1 MRTRLF
7 GAALV
12 TLIFTANHGGAQA
25 VSRCS
30 DVSCDTIRLRI
41 HPPPRD
47 IKLRLDSLMR
57 ELADEPIG
65 SPDRMRIDKALF
77 GLMAEMADVMPL
89 GMIEARTL
97 LDGRHRLSAVLPK
110 GWIGISMDAVPHQE
124 LVSDSGLIIRYFEH
138 PAVISV
144 DPDSPAERSGIARGD
159 LVLAY
164 NGADVTERPINLTA
178 LLQPRQ
184 QVTVKVR
191 RGGDIREFG
200 VLVAKPPEG
209 FASQPE
215 DVPPPL
221 KRMFFSPIPFD
232 GVFQPSQVGAN
243 SLFGALLSPVDAE
256 SGRAYG
262 VQTGLLVNSAPEGT
276 PARESGLRGGDV
288 IVRAAGESV
297 TSLAQFRAILRR
309 RGAERA
315 LPVEVER
322 DRKMVPLT
330 LTWSAR

>member
-1 MRTRLF
+1 MKAHLY
-7 GAALV
+7 GVALV
-12 TLIFTANHGGAQA
+12 ALTFTANHAGAQ

-30 DVSCDTIRLRI
+30 DLNCDTVRVRMR
-41 HPPPRD
+41 PAPRD

-77 GLMAEMADVMPL
+77 NLMAEMADVMPL

-97 LDGRHRLSAVLPK
+97 LDGGHRLSDVQPK

-144 DPDSPAERSGIARGD
+144 DPDSPAERSGIIRGD

-164 NGADVTERPINLTA
+164 NGADVTQQPINLTA
-178 LLQPRQ
+178 LLQPKQ
-184 QVTVKVR
+184 QVTVRVR
-191 RGGDIREFG
+191 RGGDVREFG
-200 VLVAKPPEG
+200 VLVAKAPEG
-209 FASQPE
+209 FVSQGE
-215 DVPPPL
+215 DAAPT
-221 KRMFFSPIPFD
+221 KRIFFAPAPFD
-232 GVFQPSQVGAN
+232 GVFQPSVVGAN
-243 SLFGALLSPVDAE
+243 SMFGAVLSAVDAE

-262 VQTGLLVNSAPEGT
+262 VQSGLLVNSAPEGT

-288 IVRAAGESV
+288 IVRAAGEPV
-297 TSLAQFRAILRR
+297 ASLAQFRAILRR
-309 RGAERA
+309 RGGERA

-322 DRKMVPLT
+322 DRKMVSLT